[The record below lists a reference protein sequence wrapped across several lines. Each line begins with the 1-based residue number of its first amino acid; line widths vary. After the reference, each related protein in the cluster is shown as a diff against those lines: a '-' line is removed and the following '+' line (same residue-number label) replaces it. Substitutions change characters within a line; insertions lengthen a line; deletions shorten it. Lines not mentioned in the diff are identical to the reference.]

1 MLSCDKYSSPIN
13 RFVLYISDIS
23 LNYKLFRQFCK
34 MELHRVIKP
43 FSGVG
48 STDITAWLTKVE
60 LVATLANIK
69 QEDLVSVIPLYL
81 EGGALA
87 VYLEMCKA
95 DRDDIVK
102 LKKALTRA
110 FSDSPFTAYSK
121 LKGMRWAGEP
131 VDIFVTDVRKLV
143 KESGFEEGEHMERV
157 VRLAFVTAMPEKVSA
172 ELQQVKNVEDV
183 AVAELLDRAR
193 ILLAKG
199 HGGMSVDAGAAAS
212 GSKGM
217 FGGRPGSKGAMFGGA
232 RPGPMKCW
240 DCGGP
245 HPVKYCPSNKV
256 KCWQCGGPHLAR
268 VCTEK
273 EAAGCQ
279 IETVRG
285 VLNRVPVVEVKLDGR
300 PALALVDS
308 GCSTSMIKC
317 RQQGEICA
325 ETSVMAFDG
334 REVKCFGYDT
344 VQLSVGTMEIGTR
357 VRVTERLVGD
367 VDVIL
372 GMDVIEK
379 LGGVT
384 IMADK
389 VVFGE
394 DTGVIC
400 ATVTGR
406 ERSPDIQDDD
416 FDAWFEGDKWTVR
429 YKWNETGPP
438 QLSNT
443 VGKYKSNLGEEKE
456 RMFDTEVHRWIEE
469 GVLVPWKGDD
479 NGVLPLMAV
488 DQPTKGKVR
497 PVLDYRELNKH
508 VSCHTGD
515 EVIDV
520 CADKLREWRQVEGET
535 ELVDL
540 KAAYLQIRVT
550 EDLWKYQLV
559 RFKGKL
565 FCLTRLGF
573 GLSAAPRI
581 MSKIL
586 KCVLKKDKKVG
597 ENTSSYVDDIYVKK
611 DVVSGDVVV
620 NHLKKHGLIAKAP
633 EALDGGAALGLK
645 LEKGKDGELKF
656 SRANEIPEVPD
667 RLTKKELFSLCGK
680 LVGHYPVAGW
690 LRAACSYIK
699 RHAEG
704 DKWTDYVGDETRI
717 RIVEV
722 IEEVRKADPVN
733 GRWQVPKTDKGEVW
747 TDASDLATGVVVEIN
762 GIVAED
768 GTWMRKKD
776 DYNHI
781 NVAELEAVLK
791 GINMCVNWGL
801 KDIVVHTDS
810 ATVQGW
816 LKITMTGERR
826 VKTKGAAEILVK
838 RRLGIFKSLIDE
850 LQLRVEVRLVKSS
863 ENKADVLTRVWKKWL
878 VNTSE
883 QEDTASMS
891 VEETKQIHDQHH
903 MGVERTWFLAKKV
916 DPSVSKET
924 VKKVVRQCVDCQ
936 CIDPA
941 PTTHVGG
948 QLSVSENWTRASI
961 DIVHYLNI
969 PYLSLVDCGPG
980 RFAIW
985 RKMRGESAVEICDQ
999 LDNICYERG
1008 PLKEVLLDNAPSF
1021 RSDEIKQLL
1030 KKWNIKPIYRAAW
1043 RASGN
1048 GIVERHH
1055 RTIKTMAARTNG
1067 SPIEA
1072 VYWYNMTPKEGQ
1084 REESVPHKSVYS
1096 YEWRM
1101 ESYHEREEIEEEEP
1115 ECELTVGDAV
1125 WVKPG
1130 NARCTTRWKEG
1141 TVTHVNS
1148 PNNVDVDGM
1157 ARHILDVRP
1166 RMTGDNERD
1175 VPSAEDGEVQ
1185 SDKPKM
1191 NVAERRF
1198 PERKRTNPVWM
1209 KDFF

>member
-317 RQQGEICA
+317 RQQGEIRA

-443 VGKYKSNLGEEKE
+443 VGKYKSNIGYKDFPGRREGHDRPKRKTFTCFSCGKEGHIARECWNKRAARREDASQGGSKMRRTSFCRWNKGEEDISWKRRGYRQGKRYYISMGDSKGLRPASTSGNMVARIEESQEELGEPYGERSDRVVQPVGFMYLQRSDNKAADVNDREEAAYVTAGKNWDEAEVAAVVINCEK
-456 RMFDTEVHRWIEE
+456 TED
-469 GVLVPWKGDD
+469 G
-479 NGVLPLMAV
+479 AV
-488 DQPTKGKVR
+488 VEKCEAVGNYDEAGKVAD
-497 PVLDYRELNKH
+497 VAVVEDCEAA
-508 VSCHTGD
+508 V
-515 EVIDV
+515 EVAAV
-520 CADKLREWRQVEGET
+520 ENMRLWETMRNQKKLLKMQLWKNCEAFGNYEET
-535 ELVDL
+535 E
-540 KAAYLQIRVT
+540 
-550 EDLWKYQLV
+550 
-559 RFKGKL
+559 
-565 FCLTRLGF
+565 
-573 GLSAAPRI
+573 
-581 MSKIL
+581 
-586 KCVLKKDKKVG
+586 
-597 ENTSSYVDDIYVKK
+597 
-611 DVVSGDVVV
+611 
-620 NHLKKHGLIAKAP
+620 
-633 EALDGGAALGLK
+633 EA
-645 LEKGKDGELKF
+645 
-656 SRANEIPEVPD
+656 
-667 RLTKKELFSLCGK
+667 
-680 LVGHYPVAGW
+680 
-690 LRAACSYIK
+690 
-699 RHAEG
+699 
-704 DKWTDYVGDETRI
+704 
-717 RIVEV
+717 
-722 IEEVRKADPVN
+722 
-733 GRWQVPKTDKGEVW
+733 
-747 TDASDLATGVVVEIN
+747 
-762 GIVAED
+762 
-768 GTWMRKKD
+768 
-776 DYNHI
+776 
-781 NVAELEAVLK
+781 
-791 GINMCVNWGL
+791 
-801 KDIVVHTDS
+801 
-810 ATVQGW
+810 
-816 LKITMTGERR
+816 
-826 VKTKGAAEILVK
+826 
-838 RRLGIFKSLIDE
+838 
-850 LQLRVEVRLVKSS
+850 
-863 ENKADVLTRVWKKWL
+863 ADVAV
-878 VNTSE
+878 VGNC
-883 QEDTASMS
+883 
-891 VEETKQIHDQHH
+891 EE
-903 MGVERTWFLAKKV
+903 AKK
-916 DPSVSKET
+916 
-924 VKKVVRQCVDCQ
+924 
-936 CIDPA
+936 IA
-941 PTTHVGG
+941 
-948 QLSVSENWTRASI
+948 A
-961 DIVHYLNI
+961 
-969 PYLSLVDCGPG
+969 
-980 RFAIW
+980 
-985 RKMRGESAVEICDQ
+985 GEK
-999 LDNICYERG
+999 L
-1008 PLKEVLLDNAPSF
+1008 
-1021 RSDEIKQLL
+1021 
-1030 KKWNIKPIYRAAW
+1030 
-1043 RASGN
+1043 
-1048 GIVERHH
+1048 
-1055 RTIKTMAARTNG
+1055 
-1067 SPIEA
+1067 
-1072 VYWYNMTPKEGQ
+1072 
-1084 REESVPHKSVYS
+1084 
-1096 YEWRM
+1096 
-1101 ESYHEREEIEEEEP
+1101 
-1115 ECELTVGDAV
+1115 
-1125 WVKPG
+1125 
-1130 NARCTTRWKEG
+1130 
-1141 TVTHVNS
+1141 
-1148 PNNVDVDGM
+1148 
-1157 ARHILDVRP
+1157 
-1166 RMTGDNERD
+1166 
-1175 VPSAEDGEVQ
+1175 
-1185 SDKPKM
+1185 
-1191 NVAERRF
+1191 
-1198 PERKRTNPVWM
+1198 
-1209 KDFF
+1209 